1 MLTTTGAAFF
11 VCKKANSTTISRL
24 FTVAGNPTIGIADTT
39 SNPTSNNSGTPTTYV
54 NGTVLA
60 AEQRDDLQAAMN
72 DTEAIIFIE
81 NIDWTDS
88 GTWRTSAAL
97 TLFQNFQNGTLTP
110 LAGISINDLSPQ
122 RVEIETALNS
132 YFNYY

>member
-1 MLTTTGAAFF
+1 
-11 VCKKANSTTISRL
+11 
-24 FTVAGNPTIGIADTT
+24 
-39 SNPTSNNSGTPTTYV
+39 
-54 NGTVLA
+54 
-60 AEQRDDLQAAMN
+60 MN